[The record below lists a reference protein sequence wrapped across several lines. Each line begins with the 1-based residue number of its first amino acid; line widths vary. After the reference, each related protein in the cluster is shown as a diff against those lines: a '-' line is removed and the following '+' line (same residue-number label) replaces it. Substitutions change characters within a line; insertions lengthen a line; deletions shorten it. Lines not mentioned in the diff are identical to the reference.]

1 MKNSS
6 GIKLYGPGMNI
17 YVLPDKREHI
27 SVLNLND
34 YP

>member
-6 GIKLYGPGMNI
+6 GIRFYEPDMNI
-17 YVLPDKREHI
+17 YVLPDKREYI